1 LVREN
6 HDVQDR
12 AWRRGRA
19 GAGGDDCHQPRVV
32 AGRCGQSD
40 QPPFEETWRDAA
52 LPLVFKSAALAS
64 ITAPKIVQ
72 VEPVK
77 MEPDVV
83 MLLDPPESKP
93 VAKRKPRHVELDVC
107 RGTGK
112 RYHGRSWKCRR

>member
-1 LVREN
+1 MFKIALGGLAALALVVTIAISRWSSP
-6 HDVQDR
+6 V
-12 AWRRGRA
+12 
-19 GAGGDDCHQPRVV
+19 GA
-32 AGRCGQSD
+32 AESD

-52 LPLVFKSAALAS
+52 MPLVFRSAALAS

-83 MLLDPPESKP
+83 MLPDPPESKP

-107 RGTGK
+107 RGKAK